1 MDGVAIEYNEEGI
14 AGMNGEGG
22 GGGGGGCFT
31 VDMRFDGEES
41 IMNMC

>member
-22 GGGGGGCFT
+22 GGCFT